1 MAMYMHSTAP
11 AHPRP
16 RVALLLF
23 TLLLAISANVHAR
36 GDDDDDRRGPVRC
49 ESHANKTEQC
59 PIDGR
64 ARLIRQ
70 LSLTKCVEDENWG
83 QARGAVWVTRGCRA
97 EFLAERRHG
106 GGWRDRDHD
115 RDWDLGREDGA
126 RGKVLSC
133 ESFNLREK
141 RCEVRVRRGVQLVKQ
156 KSATRCR
163 EDRNWGWDRRGV
175 WVSDGC
181 RAEFR
186 VY

>member
-1 MAMYMHSTAP
+1 MHPVSTARLRLCAAP
-11 AHPRP
+11 
-16 RVALLLF
+16 LLL
-23 TLLLAISANVHAR
+23 TLLLSASASVHAR
-36 GDDDDDRRGPVRC
+36 GHDDDDRPQGPVRC

-59 PIDGR
+59 AIDGR
-64 ARLIRQ
+64 ARLVRQ
-70 LSLTKCVEDENWG
+70 LSVTKCVEDRNWG
-83 QARGAVWVTRGCRA
+83 QARGAVWVTDGCRA
-97 EFLAERRHG
+97 EFVVERQRG
-106 GGWRDRDHD
+106 GGRWHDHDRD
-115 RDWDLGREDGA
+115 RDWDLGREDGTH
-126 RGKVLSC
+126 GKLLSC

-163 EDRNWGWDRRGV
+163 QDRNWGWDRRGV